1 MNKPLTTSSMPLI
14 CKGPMTDTAVAAM
27 ARLESTQGL
36 DLEQHQPLP
45 AQIQQWQTDEGAKV
59 SFTPSHDRPIFDLA
73 LRFRAGSALDGNRPG
88 LAALVLYSLDQG
100 TEGLDAAQFAQA
112 IEGLGAIMARQM
124 NQDEAVITLRCLSL
138 PALRTSALQLLTQML
153 ARPAFREE
161 AVAGI
166 RERLLN
172 YLGAMASTPVFGMSH
187 ATMSHVFDGHPYATH
202 WAGTPESLNQ
212 IDEQQLR
219 DFHRRAY
226 SANNLDIGLVG
237 DLSRDEAQTLITEL
251 LQALPQHW
259 AGQPPP
265 PAPLPEALTRHQEH
279 TASTTRATLTLL
291 LPISPDKPGYAAL
304 TMLDEILG
312 SGFESRLTQELR
324 SRRTL
329 TYTIRSSLK
338 PFDAASLL
346 QIEWDIAPE
355 YRDASRD
362 LISGMLACLREH
374 GPSQAECD
382 MACNQ
387 IAGRLHRTMVS
398 NAELAESLATSS
410 HLGQPADHFA
420 TYIQSLAALTPKDI
434 REAARVWLS
443 PAQEVFITVGPSHA
457 QKSLPELS

>member
-1 MNKPLTTSSMPLI
+1 MNKPLSTSSMPLI

-59 SFTPSHDRPIFDLA
+59 SFMPSHDRPIFDLA
-73 LRFRAGSALDGNRPG
+73 LRFRAGSALDGTSPG

-100 TEGLDAAQFAQA
+100 TEHLDAAQFAQA

-346 QIEWDIAPE
+346 QIEWDIAPQ
-355 YRDASRD
+355 YRDASKPGGVR
-362 LISGMLACLREH
+362 H
-374 GPSQAECD
+374 GAQPDRRQVASHHGEQRRAGQEPGNVKPPWPTCRSFCNLHPKPGSPDAQGHSRSRAHMAEPC
-382 MACNQ
+382 
-387 IAGRLHRTMVS
+387 AGSVHHSRP
-398 NAELAESLATSS
+398 APCATT
-410 HLGQPADHFA
+410 FA
-420 TYIQSLAALTPKDI
+420 RAALTD
-434 REAARVWLS
+434 
-443 PAQEVFITVGPSHA
+443 Q
-457 QKSLPELS
+457 